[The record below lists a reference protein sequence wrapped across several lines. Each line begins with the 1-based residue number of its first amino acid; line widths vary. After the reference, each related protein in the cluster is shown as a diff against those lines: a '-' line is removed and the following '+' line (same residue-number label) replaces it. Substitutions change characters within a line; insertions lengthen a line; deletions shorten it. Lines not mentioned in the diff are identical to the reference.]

1 MTFHYMTKLRNWE
14 YGPVCIRNRMPK
26 DYWVVSDLTHIICKH
41 IINVLLPPTA
51 LNEVKINKI
60 MYCVLLFIIIA
71 IRQIND
77 ILLYYA
83 KRNFSTLENK
93 FLFTLHLLSTIYSH
107 FYSCWI
113 LLLESGK
120 CSWWQ
125 EFNKGFG
132 CCYLL
137 TLMKDVD
144 FYRRR
149 ILLTT
154 ARSIKRLLFVLM
166 LLHHRILSYRLG
178 RTSQESY
185 VRYRSTVCNVLY
197 IYNSTTTD
205 FLTLYKKGMSKCSF
219 KNCTMCVAL
228 LATNSGQF

>member
-83 KRNFSTLENK
+83 KRNFSTVENK

-107 FYSCWI
+107 SFFLNRENVHDGRNLIKDLDVVIYW
-113 LLLESGK
+113 L
-120 CSWWQ
+120 WWRM
-125 EFNKGFG
+125 
-132 CCYLL
+132 L
-137 TLMKDVD
+137 T
-144 FYRRR
+144 FTEGEY
-149 ILLTT
+149 
-154 ARSIKRLLFVLM
+154 
-166 LLHHRILSYRLG
+166 
-178 RTSQESY
+178 
-185 VRYRSTVCNVLY
+185 C
-197 IYNSTTTD
+197 
-205 FLTLYKKGMSKCSF
+205 
-219 KNCTMCVAL
+219 
-228 LATNSGQF
+228 